1 MKKLLLLAVLALAL
15 PMAVFA
21 DSGVDYTNSG
31 GTLAGSNS
39 GLTLS
44 GSTLI
49 AVKGLKRGW
58 ADHRER
64 SRQRYLRNRSTHQRR
79 SSDGWNVCWWRVVH
93 HHRERHQRNSERHV
107 VRRNFRWS
115 RVLDVDNSRQRN
127 SQLHAD
133 GHSVGNGW
141 QFFDSRRDGTI
152 DNQYRQGLF
161 QWQHDHLER

>member
-49 AVKGLKRGW
+49 AVKGLNGGGLITGNDLGSVTF
-58 ADHRER
+58 ATGALISGD
-64 SRQRYLRNRSTHQRR
+64 LA
-79 SSDGWNVCWWRVVH
+79 DGWNVRWWRVVH
-93 HHRERHQRNSERHV
+93 HHRERHQRNSERNI

-133 GHSVGNGW
+133 GHCVGNGW
-141 QFFDSRRDGTI
+141 QLFNSWCDGTI

-161 QWQHDHLER
+161 QRQHEHLER